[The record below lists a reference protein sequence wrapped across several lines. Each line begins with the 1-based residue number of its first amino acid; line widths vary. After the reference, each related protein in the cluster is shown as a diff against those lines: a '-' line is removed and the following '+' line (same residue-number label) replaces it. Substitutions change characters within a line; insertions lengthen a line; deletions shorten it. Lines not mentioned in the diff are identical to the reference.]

1 MKQVKKSKTS
11 LKDWKAEYD
20 VYKEGISNGRIDIAD
35 VVAMIKEIQ
44 EQDKLRAAI
53 KAANPQAQ
61 LPELEIQIEKIMPP
75 FQLTKNEAINEQTI
89 GRWLE
94 KRQSYQET
102 IQKIKEMRKTGE
114 LQAV

>member
-94 KRQSYQET
+94 KRQLKNRGKFQSFHLLHCHY
-102 IQKIKEMRKTGE
+102 R
-114 LQAV
+114 LQ